1 MELKILS
8 PLELK
13 RAYETDLREAFPPSE
28 LKPLA
33 AMEDLRRRGVYDP
46 LGYFGDT
53 GELLGYALLW
63 KHRDGRYLLVDYL
76 CVPAGKR
83 NGGIGGRLIQA
94 VRDRYPQGT
103 VFLGETEAPTGEAD
117 RDGLILR
124 RLDFYRRSGAVTLGY
139 DCALFGV
146 HFKNIC
152 WADPLPEEAEILQ
165 RHREIYLD
173 QFGRERFDRYIQLP
187 LAPGEAVRP
196 VTDWTEENF

>member
-1 MELKILS
+1 MYLNVMTPEEL
-8 PLELK
+8 E
-13 RAYETDLREAFPPSE
+13 RAYRTDLTEAFPPSE
-28 LKPLA
+28 LKPLG
-33 AMEDLRRRGVYDP
+33 AMEAMRRQGVYEPLCLRDGTGDV
-46 LGYFGDT
+46 LGYV
-53 GELLGYALLW
+53 LLW
-63 KHRDGRYLLVDYL
+63 KHEDGRYVLVDYL